1 MDRPVTVAR
10 RCLHF
15 ALLAGL
21 WVGCSKQP
29 PELEPSP
36 GRDIPSS
43 PAVAPLTWAVPL
55 PWTVLDVP
63 RTGPR
68 KASYRVDKVGA
79 DKEDATVDV
88 TFFGTGAGGDVERN
102 FKEWFAQFDGN
113 VGATAKREHLLLE
126 SGLEVDLVETPTAT
140 FKVALTPPVGP
151 KKRPPV
157 QMVKN
162 GWRLHAA
169 AVKTKDRGTWF
180 FRMVGPDETV
190 QAGRPAFRNL
200 LESAR

>member
-1 MDRPVTVAR
+1 MNRPVTAAR

-21 WVGCSKQP
+21 MVACSKQP
-29 PELEPSP
+29 AELE
-36 GRDIPSS
+36 SS
-43 PAVAPLTWAVPL
+43 PARDTSSGPAVSPLTWAIPL

-68 KASYRVDKVGA
+68 KAAYRVDKVGA

-88 TFFGTGAGGDVERN
+88 TFFGTGAQGDVEKN
-102 FKEWFAQFDGN
+102 FKEWLSQFDGN
-113 VGATAKREHLLLE
+113 VGAAAKREHLLLE
-126 SGLEVDLVETPTAT
+126 SGLEVELVDTPPGT

-162 GWRLHAA
+162 GWRMHAA

-190 QAGRPAFRNL
+190 QAGRAGFRNM